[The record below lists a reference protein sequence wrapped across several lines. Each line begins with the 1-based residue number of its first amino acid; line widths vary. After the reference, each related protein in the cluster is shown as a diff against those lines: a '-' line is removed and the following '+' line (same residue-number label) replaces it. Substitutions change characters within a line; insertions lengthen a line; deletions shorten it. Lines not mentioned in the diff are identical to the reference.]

1 MREYRHLYP
10 TVHVPRDGQE
20 LCQPPGSIALTASLA
35 QLADMRGSTLLRVA
49 VAVSCVSV
57 ALARN
62 ILLTNDDGW
71 AVAQIRAQYKELT
84 DAGYDVRHICLSTVC
99 VVDF

>member
-1 MREYRHLYP
+1 MISL
-10 TVHVPRDGQE
+10 
-20 LCQPPGSIALTASLA
+20 IASFT
-35 QLADMRGSTLLRVA
+35 QLADMRDSTLLRVA
-49 VAVSCVSV
+49 VTVSCVSV

-84 DAGYDVRHICLSTVC
+84 DAGYDVRHSCLSTVC